1 MKSLLLSISTIIL
14 LICSSC
20 LDIHV
25 DKQSKIDTQA
35 IARQVKEQV
44 QAEINDI
51 SLPSVNL
58 NDTLAVVP
66 DSATSQIQT
75 ITAPVPVVI
84 EKIDVSISNDNYR
97 HYYDE
102 YFRYQVIII
111 VVCSICALAF
121 ALVVILLIF
130 FYKRTKN
137 RNMLIA
143 KAIENSYML
152 PDSFYT
158 GRETEPVRRE
168 TEPVM
173 GGYKQQSDINNNCD
187 NTPTPPPM
195 PRNSRLFDSAV
206 KYISVGVGIFF
217 IFAVCGADPIAAF
230 GIIPILIGV
239 GKLLTYFGIGR

>member
-25 DKQSKIDTQA
+25 DKPSKIDTQA

-51 SLPSVNL
+51 NLPSVNL

-66 DSATSQIQT
+66 DSATSQIHT
-75 ITAPVPVVI
+75 ITAPIPVVI
-84 EKIDVSISNDNYR
+84 EKIDVAISNDYNR
-97 HYYDE
+97 HYYKD
-102 YFRYQVIII
+102 YFQYQVTII
-111 VVCSICALAF
+111 VICSICALTF
-121 ALVVILLIF
+121 AIVVILLIF
-130 FYKRTKN
+130 FYKRAKS
-137 RNMLIA
+137 RNTLIA

-158 GRETEPVRRE
+158 GRETEPF
-168 TEPVM
+168 T
-173 GGYKQQSDINNNCD
+173 GGYKQPVDINSNND
-187 NTPTPPPM
+187 KTQTPPPM
-195 PRNSRLFDSAV
+195 PRDGRLFDSAV
-206 KYISVGVGIFF
+206 KYISVGIGIFF

-230 GIIPILIGV
+230 GIIPILIGA